1 MSILIIKQT
10 NITLK
15 IKSVQY
21 VDKYSSIYDYELI
34 YRILN

>member
-21 VDKYSSIYDYELI
+21 VDKYIVQLMIMS
-34 YRILN
+34 